1 MLKSTEYTA
10 TDNSVNNDNNLDD
23 TLIVGFTPAQKTDS
37 TSDEQVSESK
47 VQSESAMDDLSISS
61 HGKTDYLKN
70 LLASL

>member
-1 MLKSTEYTA
+1 MWSGCPKASTLF
-10 TDNSVNNDNNLDD
+10 V
-23 TLIVGFTPAQKTDS
+23 FTKGLQKTDS
-37 TSDEQVSESK
+37 TSDEQITESK